1 MNYFQIGV
9 IIAKSFLKEI
19 DIKNRVRLNREI
31 RAPKLRLIDVDGT
44 QLGIVAIE
52 EALAAAEAKGF
63 DLAEISP
70 NTDPPVAKLI
80 DWGKYQYEK
89 EKQAAK
95 SRKKQKNI
103 ELKQVRIGL
112 KTDKHD
118 IEVKQR
124 AAIKFLEHGNKVK
137 VNLRFRG
144 REITHPQLGQ
154 AILENF
160 YQAFEE
166 IADKEQEPTLSG
178 RELSMILVRRKD
190 AKTQNSQDDSQ
201 TSQA

>member
-1 MNYFQIGV
+1 M
-9 IIAKSFLKEI
+9 E
-19 DIKNRVRLNREI
+19 
-31 RAPKLRLIDVDGT
+31 
-44 QLGIVAIE
+44 
-52 EALAAAEAKGF
+52 AAESKGF

-70 NTDPPVAKLI
+70 STDPPVAKLI

-95 SRKKQKNI
+95 SRKKQKSI
-103 ELKQVRIGL
+103 ELKQIRLGL

-118 IEVKQR
+118 VEVKRQ
-124 AAIKFLEHGNKVK
+124 AAIRFLENGNKVK

-154 AILENF
+154 AILESF
-160 YQAFEE
+160 YTPLEE
-166 IADKEQEPTLSG
+166 VATKEQEPTLSG

-190 AKTQNSQDDSQ
+190 AKTQNTQDDGQ
-201 TSQA
+201 TGQA